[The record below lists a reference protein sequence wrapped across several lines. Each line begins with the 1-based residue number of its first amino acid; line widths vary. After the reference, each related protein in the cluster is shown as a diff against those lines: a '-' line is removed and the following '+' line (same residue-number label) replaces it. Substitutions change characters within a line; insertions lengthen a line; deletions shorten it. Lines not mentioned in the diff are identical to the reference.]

1 MQIATA
7 TISFMLL
14 QHAAASTMVRIAAF
28 MPQGH
33 ACHLTHAIML
43 MEGYPSAETEVNDGK

>member
-14 QHAAASTMVRIAAF
+14 QHAATSTMMRVAAF

-33 ACHLTHAIML
+33 ACHLAHAIML
-43 MEGYPSAETEVNDGK
+43 VEGYPSAETEVNDGK